1 MATTKPKMEFT
12 KSAGLRKTL
21 AHRWLFDINS
31 PTLNAIINI
40 VAPTDQI
47 ELFKNMFTELN
58 KNHVNAG
65 IHEFA
70 PMVGATF
77 SWNQNKYGITN
88 DQYTE
93 MRNFSKP
100 FGSRF
105 KNNEYAIKI
114 YENKFLLDA
123 IHEAV
128 ILYFPKRDERT
139 GMDIINELIQNARN
153 DLIKSLDGYV
163 GTRTRHITPPGIEAQ
178 PDNIDKL
185 KTDITAIKTSFVNLP
200 NVLHLEAVAELHRH
214 LTMTGVVVAGGS
226 NKKAKTQK
234 SRILKKWKSRRCK
247 E

>member
-12 KSAGLRKTL
+12 KYDGLRKTC

-31 PTLNAIINI
+31 PTLNTIIKN
-40 VAPTDQI
+40 VVPLDQI

-65 IHEFA
+65 IREFA
-70 PMVGATF
+70 PIVGAATF
-77 SWNQNKYGITN
+77 SWDHSKYGITN
-88 DQYTE
+88 DQYIE
-93 MRNFSKP
+93 MRKFSKP

-105 KNNEYAIKI
+105 TNNDYAIKI

-128 ILYFPKRDERT
+128 ILYFPKQDGVEMGT
-139 GMDIINELIQNARN
+139 INTLIQNVRN

-163 GTRTRHITPPGIEAQ
+163 GTRTRHITPPDIKDQ
-178 PDNIDKL
+178 PDKI
-185 KTDITAIKTSFVNLP
+185 TDLETVITAIKGQFVNLP

-214 LTMTGVVVAGGS
+214 LTMTDVVVTGGS